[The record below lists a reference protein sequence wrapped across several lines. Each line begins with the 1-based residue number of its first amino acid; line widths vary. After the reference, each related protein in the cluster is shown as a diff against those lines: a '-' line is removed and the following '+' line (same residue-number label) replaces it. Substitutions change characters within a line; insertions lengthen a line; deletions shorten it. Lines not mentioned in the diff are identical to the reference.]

1 MKHLYR
7 VGKQIVEMWHDEPP
21 DLPQFTKSLMLWVG
35 IMLTIFNILA
45 AILVFG

>member
-1 MKHLYR
+1 MKRLYKFR
-7 VGKQIVEMWHDEPP
+7 NRFLEMWHDEPP